1 MIFFIKPSLFPEFSL
16 QIPGNP
22 SVQIH
27 KPETEI
33 RFDPYFPASTSS
45 SSSCY
50 LPSNMSIGYALT
62 PPHPGPQTT
71 VISCSDN
78 HNHLL
83 SALTTANPVPLWSFM
98 HMTARGIFSIQ
109 IGSCYTSAKNFSMVS
124 HYFRMKT
131 NSVARSTIYIFLP
144 WLTLQLLPLSLLQL
158 HWLSSHPLPPLS
170 AHHSL
175 SASTRFGFSSPFSQL
190 TPSHSSKINPRTI
203 SIRKPFLT
211 YLSLNTNK
219 NPYSLFIDHI
229 FVVLIIVIIS
239 YLCVCFI
246 FKCL

>member
-1 MIFFIKPSLFPEFSL
+1 MLWPQPTQSHSDLLCTWLPEASFQYKSDHVTPL
-16 QIPGNP
+16 LKTFQWFLTILGWRQI
-22 SVQIH
+22 
-27 KPETEI
+27 
-33 RFDPYFPASTSS
+33 AS
-45 SSSCY
+45 
-50 LPSNMSIGYALT
+50 
-62 PPHPGPQTT
+62 
-71 VISCSDN
+71 
-78 HNHLL
+78 
-83 SALTTANPVPLWSFM
+83 
-98 HMTARGIFSIQ
+98 
-109 IGSCYTSAKNFSMVS
+109 
-124 HYFRMKT
+124 
-131 NSVARSTIYIFLP
+131 IYIFLP
-144 WLTLQLLPLSLLQL
+144 CLTLQLLPLSLLQL

-190 TPSHSSKINPRTI
+190 TPSHSPKINTRTI